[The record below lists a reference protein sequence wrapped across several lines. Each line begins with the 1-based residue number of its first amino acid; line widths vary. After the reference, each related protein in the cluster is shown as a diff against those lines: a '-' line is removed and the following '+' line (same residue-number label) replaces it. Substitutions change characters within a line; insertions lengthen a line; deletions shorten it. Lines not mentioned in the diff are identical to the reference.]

1 MTESLQKLI
10 EVLRD
15 ELQQYGELL
24 ALLEQQQ
31 DLVTRRA
38 ADGVLRTVAA
48 INEQYTI
55 IQTVR
60 QERERCRST
69 LALELGLNED
79 IEFFNLVHHLPVE
92 VRPLISALVE
102 ENNRLLRRVQQ
113 RARQNHLLLQYSVQ
127 LMHNFLNAFTFL
139 RQPSTYTESGMV
151 TASVVSG
158 YSGYNVVG

>member
-1 MTESLQKLI
+1 MTESSQKLI
-10 EVLRD
+10 DALRD

-31 DLVTRRA
+31 DLVVARA

-60 QERERCRST
+60 QERERCRRA
-69 LALELGLNED
+69 LAQELGMKED
-79 IEFFNLVHHLPVE
+79 AEFFSLVQRLSVE
-92 VRPLISALVE
+92 IRPLVSALVE

-113 RARQNHLLLQYSVQ
+113 RARQNHLLLQHTVQ
-127 LMHNFLNAFTFL
+127 LMQNFLNTFTFAQ
-139 RQPSTYTESGMV
+139 QPSTYTESGV
-151 TASVVSG
+151 VAASGLKG
-158 YSGYNVVG
+158 YSRYNAVG

>member
-60 QERERCRST
+60 Q
-69 LALELGLNED
+69 
-79 IEFFNLVHHLPVE
+79 
-92 VRPLISALVE
+92 
-102 ENNRLLRRVQQ
+102 
-113 RARQNHLLLQYSVQ
+113 
-127 LMHNFLNAFTFL
+127 
-139 RQPSTYTESGMV
+139 
-151 TASVVSG
+151 
-158 YSGYNVVG
+158 

>member
-10 EVLRD
+10 DVLRD

-31 DLVTRRA
+31 ELVTARA

-60 QERERCRST
+60 NERERRRGA
-69 LALELGLNED
+69 LARELGLNAD
-79 IEFFNLVHHLPVE
+79 IEFIGLVRRLPSE
-92 VRPLISALVE
+92 VRPLIGALVE

-127 LMHNFLNAFTFL
+127 LMQNLLNALAFL
-139 RQPSTYTESGMV
+139 HQPSTYTGSGV
-151 TASVVSG
+151 VAASGLAG
-158 YSGYNVVG
+158 YSRYNAVG